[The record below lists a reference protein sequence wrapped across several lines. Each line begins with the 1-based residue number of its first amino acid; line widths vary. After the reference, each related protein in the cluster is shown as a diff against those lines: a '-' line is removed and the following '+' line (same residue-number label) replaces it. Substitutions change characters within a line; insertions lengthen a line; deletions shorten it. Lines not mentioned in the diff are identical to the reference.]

1 MAHSRFRKLRIV
13 WSVFWGL
20 ACVLLIVLGIR
31 SYWHMDIVAIPSPPE
46 RLMSV
51 SYYGRI
57 YWSKVALDR
66 AVSKP
71 STVDSLSIQD
81 DWTLVQQVIDDL
93 FDDGTSHSV
102 RHVIWVLAAGTLAA
116 FPWAE
121 SKWQFSLRTLLIV
134 TTLVA
139 VVLGLVVW
147 AARK

>member
-1 MAHSRFRKLRIV
+1 
-13 WSVFWGL
+13 
-20 ACVLLIVLGIR
+20 
-31 SYWHMDIVAIPSPPE
+31 MDIVAIPSPPE

-71 STVDSLSIQD
+71 SAVDSLSIHD
-81 DWTLVQQVIDDL
+81 DWPFVQQVIDDL

-102 RHVIWVLAAGTLAA
+102 RHVFWVLVAGTLAA

-121 SKWQFSLRTLLIV
+121 SKWQFSLRTLLIA

-139 VVLGLVVW
+139 VVLGIIVW
-147 AARK
+147 MSKGG